1 MYDLSRIAEHACRVN
16 RKFAGWVVTD
26 IRSPGGLS
34 CRQCSAGG
42 VVTVRVMLTY
52 ERQQVS

>member
-1 MYDLSRIAEHACRVN
+1 MYDLSRIAERVCRVN

-42 VVTVRVMLTY
+42 GFTVRVMLTY